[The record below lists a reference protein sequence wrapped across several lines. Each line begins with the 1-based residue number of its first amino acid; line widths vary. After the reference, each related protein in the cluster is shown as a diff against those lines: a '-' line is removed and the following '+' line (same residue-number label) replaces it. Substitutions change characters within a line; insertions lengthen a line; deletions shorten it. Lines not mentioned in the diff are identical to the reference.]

1 MKAWVLPTLWACL
14 AGYGCGSIPSAIW
27 ICRLAFRIDITQVG
41 SKNPGMTNVW
51 RTLGWK
57 PALPVALLDAAK
69 GFLAAWLGARFG
81 QALGLSEGLAL
92 VAGVC
97 AVLGHA
103 LSFLARFKG
112 GKSVLTAFGVFL
124 CISPLGSLGALLSF
138 LLVLWRSRIV
148 SLAAL
153 TAAFVLPPFIA
164 CESHWHQKPWLGSAF
179 FVSLAISAF
188 VVIRHRSNI
197 QRLLQGTEPRF
208 KRSAS

>member
-1 MKAWVLPTLWACL
+1 MWVLPTLWACL
-14 AGYGCGSIPSAIW
+14 AGYGCGSIPSAMW
-27 ICRLAFRIDITQVG
+27 ICRLFYRIDITQVG

-57 PALPVALLDAAK
+57 PALPVALLDTAK
-69 GFLAAWLGARFG
+69 GVLAAWLGARLG
-81 QALGLSEGLAL
+81 QAIGLSEPLAL

-124 CISPLGSLGALLSF
+124 SISPLASLAALASF
-138 LLVLWRSRIV
+138 LLVIWRARIV

-153 TAAFVLPPFIA
+153 TSAVTLPLFIA
-164 CESHWHQKPWLGSAF
+164 IESHWRGRAWLGPVF
-179 FVSLAISAF
+179 FVCLAVSVF
-188 VVIRHRSNI
+188 VIFRHRSNI
-197 QRLLQGTEPRF
+197 QRLMQGTEHRF